1 MILSSQATTQ
11 ISSLPSRERGLKS
24 CFVDVNKIVSN
35 VAPLAG
41 AWIEIDR
48 WHKDRMER
56 LSLPSRERGLKLIR
70 YSSGSIR
77 RLSLPSRERGL
88 KYPILDSLYLCLVAP
103 LVGAWIEIDMTHVG
117 GESFLSRPSRE
128 RGLKFCAAGSYCV
141 YRGRSPSRERGL
153 KFLHLM
159 GVCCN
164 PSRSPRRSA
173 D

>member
-103 LVGAWIEIDMTHVG
+103 LAGARIEILCRRVLLCLPGALPLAGAWIEI
-117 GESFLSRPSRE
+117 P
-128 RGLKFCAAGSYCV
+128 ASY
-141 YRGRSPSRERGL
+141 GRLLQS
-153 KFLHLM
+153 
-159 GVCCN
+159 
-164 PSRSPRRSA
+164 
-173 D
+173 